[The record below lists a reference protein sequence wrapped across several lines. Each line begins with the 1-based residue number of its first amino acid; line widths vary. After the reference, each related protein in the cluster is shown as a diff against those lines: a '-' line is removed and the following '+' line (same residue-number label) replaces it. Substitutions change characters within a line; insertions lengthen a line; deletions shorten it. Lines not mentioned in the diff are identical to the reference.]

1 MQSDCRQGP
10 KEEQAPRVNQRLS
23 QSTICLKFGTRL
35 VPKRDYA
42 EAENT
47 CSPYEDGGVDGGAIS
62 HCAHKL
68 NVPSTDFIL
77 LYYII
82 CFGRKTPY
90 STPPSILLRL
100 YSSVSSPPSLL
111 LRLYSSLYTPPI
123 YSSSQHSSS
132 LIPAPHHNH
141 RPRKSQHKHR
151 PLSTKPIIPQ
161 SSSFKPLPHA

>member
-100 YSSVSSPPSLL
+100 YSSVSTPPSLL
-111 LRLYSSLYTPPI
+111 LRLYSSVSTPPSLLLLIYSSYILLLTHSPLHTPPI
-123 YSSSQHSSS
+123 YSSYI
-132 LIPAPHHNH
+132 L
-141 RPRKSQHKHR
+141 
-151 PLSTKPIIPQ
+151 LLTTLL
-161 SSSFKPLPHA
+161 LPHPSSTP